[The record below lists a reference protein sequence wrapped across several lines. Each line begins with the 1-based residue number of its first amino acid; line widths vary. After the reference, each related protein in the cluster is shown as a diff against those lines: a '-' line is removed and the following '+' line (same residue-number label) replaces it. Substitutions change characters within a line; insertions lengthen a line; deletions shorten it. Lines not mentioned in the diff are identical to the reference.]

1 VRELGNVQEASHRLG
16 EQMREQIYALCSP
29 DGTIL
34 DEAVVG
40 FAEATGL
47 PQRGIAL
54 YTRGSSQVI
63 RRDLEAHRD
72 LGAQVRAVNYEEAS
86 EVVMRP
92 GRITPP
98 RVAINGHIFTQDAFL
113 REVWPDLGLGLEPR
127 RRDILEDKE
136 SPLD

>member
-1 VRELGNVQEASHRLG
+1 
-16 EQMREQIYALCSP
+16 MIEQIYALCSP
-29 DGTIL
+29 DGAIL
-34 DEAVVG
+34 DEAVLG

-54 YTRGSSQVI
+54 YTKAHSLII

-72 LGAQVRAVNYEEAS
+72 LGAQVRAINYEEAS

-92 GRITPP
+92 GRIPPP
-98 RVAINGHIFTQDAFL
+98 RVAINGHIFTQGEFL
-113 REVWPDLGLGLEPR
+113 QEVWPDLGLGLEPR
-127 RRDILEDKE
+127 RSDVLEDKE